1 MIKYQGSTSSNCVN
15 TATGSLMAKCDYLIS
30 HFAISFDARWLSRYF
45 QPYNQFS
52 WNASDVHWTR
62 SKSIINCFPHH
73 FRVHSI
79 FRFIFRQN
87 ADFFIQKINKQDSW
101 NEKRKM
107 EWTGH
112 IITYCNMNT
121 LPWMTLS
128 FHLKTETYLLKS
140 TIL

>member
-45 QPYNQFS
+45 QRYNQFS

-73 FRVHSI
+73 FRVYSI
-79 FRFIFRQN
+79 FCFIFRQN

-101 NEKRKM
+101 FFFVFGHFDQKTKNEKWNEPDRRDDDNSMCKQNVHM
-107 EWTGH
+107 
-112 IITYCNMNT
+112 
-121 LPWMTLS
+121 
-128 FHLKTETYLLKS
+128 
-140 TIL
+140 